1 MKKKQYISLQVMVF
15 SLVWAAFTTI
25 YITQPVL
32 PVLQV
37 EFGVNESMASLSI
50 SAVVL
55 GIALA
60 NLPFGI
66 LADRFPIR
74 PIILTGGLVISAC
87 GLFCAITTNLL
98 SLVLAR
104 FVQGLFIPSLTTCL
118 AAYLAR
124 SLPMDRLNVVM
135 GTYVSATVAGGLS
148 GRLLGGWIH
157 PPLHWRYAFLSAS
170 VFLLIVTFAA
180 AHWLK
185 DDEKNIEPDTVQSM
199 GFMALLSRG
208 DMLRIYFVAFGAF
221 FVFSSIFNYLPFYLT
236 GPPFNAS
243 TNTIT
248 MLYLS
253 YIVGIVVSPAA
264 GELSN
269 RIGNGASMVLGSL
282 VLSLAIMATLINSL
296 VVVAISLMGVCA
308 GFFTIHSAAAGSLN
322 RKLTSN
328 RGHANSL
335 YILFYYIGGYVGI
348 TASGFVYGY
357 KGWTGV
363 AVLGITILLLPLTAG
378 IVEMRHTTKD
388 HQS

>member
-1 MKKKQYISLQVMVF
+1 
-15 SLVWAAFTTI
+15 
-25 YITQPVL
+25 
-32 PVLQV
+32 
-37 EFGVNESMASLSI
+37 
-50 SAVVL
+50 
-55 GIALA
+55 
-60 NLPFGI
+60 
-66 LADRFPIR
+66 
-74 PIILTGGLVISAC
+74 
-87 GLFCAITTNLL
+87 
-98 SLVLAR
+98 
-104 FVQGLFIPSLTTCL
+104 
-118 AAYLAR
+118 
-124 SLPMDRLNVVM
+124 
-135 GTYVSATVAGGLS
+135 
-148 GRLLGGWIH
+148 LGGWIH

-170 VFLLIVTFAA
+170 VFLLTVTFAA

-185 DDEKNIEPDTVQSM
+185 YDEKNIEPDTVQSM

-243 TNTIT
+243 TNAIT
-248 MLYLS
+248 MLYLT

-282 VLSLAIMATLINSL
+282 VFSLAIMATLINSL
-296 VVVAISLMGVCA
+296 VVVAISLTGVCA

-363 AVLGITILLLPLTAG
+363 AVLGITILLLPLTSG